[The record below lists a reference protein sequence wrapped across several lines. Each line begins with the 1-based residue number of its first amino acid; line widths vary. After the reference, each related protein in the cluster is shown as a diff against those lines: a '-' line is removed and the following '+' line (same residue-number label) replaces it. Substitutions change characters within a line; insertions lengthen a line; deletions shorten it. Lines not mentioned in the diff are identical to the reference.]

1 MSTFRKTVLTT
12 AIIGAGLASTSGA
25 AFATEGGHDGGHHE
39 SHKASAACANLTKAV
54 NNNGGKALLD
64 VVGGSQALSS
74 TNVCNNLNG
83 NSIASG
89 NNLAGGNIQNGSN
102 TVKSN
107 STTTA
112 STTGK
117 NSPATILTG
126 ILGG

>member
-25 AFATEGGHDGGHHE
+25 AFASDGGHHDAP
-39 SHKASAACANLTKAV
+39 KASAACANLTKAV
-54 NNNGGKALLD
+54 NNNGGEALLD

-126 ILGG
+126 LLN

>member
-25 AFATEGGHDGGHHE
+25 AFASDGHHGHQE
-39 SHKASAACANLTKAV
+39 SNKSSAACSNLTEAV
-54 NNNGGKALLD
+54 NDNGGEVAFGIIS
-64 VVGGSQALSS
+64 GGNQGLSS
-74 TNVCNNLNG
+74 TNICNNLNG
-83 NSIASG
+83 NSVGSG

-126 ILGG
+126 LLG